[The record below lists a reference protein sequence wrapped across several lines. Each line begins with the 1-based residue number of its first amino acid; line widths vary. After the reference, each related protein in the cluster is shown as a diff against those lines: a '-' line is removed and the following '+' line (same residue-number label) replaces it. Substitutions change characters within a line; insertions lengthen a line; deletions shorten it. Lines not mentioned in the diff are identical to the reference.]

1 MEKWQKNL
9 KIWQEKP
16 FIKQLKNQLP
26 QAEVFL
32 VGGAVR
38 DAILNRPTKDF
49 DFVVR
54 NVSKNDLEKFLTT
67 QGKVS
72 LVGKRFGVFKFR
84 PRGWQGEEIDI
95 ALPRTEHS
103 LNFSGAYKDFKIQS
117 NAKLKIEDDLSRRDF
132 TINAMA
138 FEITR
143 NYELRTGNKKVQSS
157 KFKVQ
162 SQLVDPFHGLA
173 DLKHG
178 IIRAVGKP
186 ELRFKED
193 YSRILRAIRFACQL
207 NFTIEPKTWRAIKLE
222 IKNLN
227 KTIKG
232 ERVVPYEVIAKE
244 LIKALAKNPI
254 WAIELLDQAGAIKV
268 LTPELL
274 KMKGCPQPK
283 NFHSEGDCWQHT
295 ILSIKKLEGKEFK
308 KEFKNPPLTP
318 ELIWGLLF
326 HDLGKPYTIVKA
338 DRLRFNN
345 HDTVS
350 ARKFKEIAEKLKLSS
365 AGLDIEIVEKIIA
378 KHMLPTHS
386 KTSVMK
392 DTTIEKYFFNPN
404 FPGTELMM
412 LIFADISAT
421 VPQSGKPDFTEYNV
435 LKKRINKLR
444 AKSKNKKELPKPLVT
459 GADLIKELKLTP
471 GPKFGTLLSLAREAQ
486 LKGKVKTKK
495 QGLNYLKKFIKK
507 EVLVKAKTTHQG
519 TK

>member
-38 DAILNRPTKDF
+38 DAILNRPTIDF

-54 NVSKNDLEKFLTT
+54 NVSKNELEKFLAT

-72 LVGKRFGVFKFR
+72 LVGKRFGVFKFC
-84 PRGWQGEEIDI
+84 PKGWTGEEIDI

-103 LNFSGAYKDFKIQS
+103 LNLSGAYKDFKIQS
-117 NAKLKIEDDLSRRDF
+117 NAKLRIEDDLSRRDF

-138 FEITR
+138 
-143 NYELRTGNKKVQSS
+143 Y
-157 KFKVQ
+157 
-162 SQLVDPFHGLA
+162 QLTNLPTYQLTNLIDPFSGLA

-178 IIRAVGKP
+178 VIRAVGKP

-227 KTIKG
+227 KTIKS

-244 LIKALAKNPI
+244 LVKALTKNQI
-254 WAIELLDQAGAIKV
+254 WAIELLDQAGALKV
-268 LTPELL
+268 LIPELL

-295 ILSIKKLEGKEFK
+295 ILSLKKLESKEFK
-308 KEFKNPPLTP
+308 KEFKNQPITP

-345 HDTVS
+345 HDNVS
-350 ARKFKEIAEKLKLSS
+350 AYKFKEIAEKLKLSS
-365 AGLDIEIVEKIIA
+365 AGLNIEAIQCIIA

-421 VPQSGKPDFTEYNV
+421 VPPSGKPDFTEYNV
-435 LKKRINKLR
+435 LKKRISKLQ

-471 GPKFGTLLSLAREAQ
+471 SPKFGKLLALAREAQ
-486 LKGKVKTKK
+486 LKGKIKTKAE
-495 QGLNYLKKFIKK
+495 GLKLIKK
-507 EVLVKAKTTHQG
+507 GLQ
-519 TK
+519 